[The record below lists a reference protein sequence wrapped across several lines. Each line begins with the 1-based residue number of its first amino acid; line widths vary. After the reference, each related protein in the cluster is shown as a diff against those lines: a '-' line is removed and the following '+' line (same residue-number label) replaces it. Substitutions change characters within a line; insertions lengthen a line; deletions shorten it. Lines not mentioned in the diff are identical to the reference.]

1 MRFSAIWLL
10 LILLNIACNDSQNK
24 KNTLIAQVGQT
35 TLSLYEFRTQYTEFL
50 SRSGAE
56 DNLLFRN
63 KFLDNEID
71 RLVILSLADSLKFKK
86 SPDLLQKIKHAR
98 NQKILNEFY
107 NRELYDTYQASDSL
121 LRNAFI
127 RSKTDIHARHLYSQ
141 SLEKANQLKAKL
153 NDGATFEKLSKEV
166 FRDSVL
172 AGNGGDLGYFSLGDM
187 DPAFEDAAFSLIDG
201 EISDPI
207 ITRNGF
213 SIIQVLDRWVEP
225 LITEQDYLLHKDDMN
240 KILRSRNM
248 GRKKQAYT
256 DSLIQSLTLN
266 MTAENLDLHF
276 VLFGQ
281 ILMNEIEQG
290 KYDDSL
296 LKSTLETW
304 NGIDIVEKLKD
315 LSSAQKDK
323 VQSKE
328 DLRAVL
334 KGIAVREKI
343 LELAQKKDWFY
354 QLQFQD
360 KLARVGE
367 DILIRHTIS
376 QFLPEKTQSSRHVY
390 QAFIEN
396 LRGNFQIHIYQ
407 DIVRRMI
414 ISS

>member
-1 MRFSAIWLL
+1 
-10 LILLNIACNDSQNK
+10 
-24 KNTLIAQVGQT
+24 
-35 TLSLYEFRTQYTEFL
+35 LSLYEFRTQYTEFL

-127 RSKTDIHARHLYSQ
+127 RSKTNIHARHLYAQ

-153 NDGATFEKLSKEV
+153 NDGATFEKLSKGV

-187 DPAFEDAAFSLIDG
+187 DPAFEDAAFALTDG
-201 EISDPI
+201 EISDPVL
-207 ITRNGF
+207 TRNGF

-256 DSLIQSLTLN
+256 DSLIQSL
-266 MTAENLDLHF
+266 
-276 VLFGQ
+276 
-281 ILMNEIEQG
+281 
-290 KYDDSL
+290 
-296 LKSTLETW
+296 
-304 NGIDIVEKLKD
+304 KLKM
-315 LSSAQKDK
+315 
-323 VQSKE
+323 
-328 DLRAVL
+328 
-334 KGIAVREKI
+334 
-343 LELAQKKDWFY
+343 
-354 QLQFQD
+354 
-360 KLARVGE
+360 
-367 DILIRHTIS
+367 T
-376 QFLPEKTQSSRHVY
+376 
-390 QAFIEN
+390 
-396 LRGNFQIHIYQ
+396 
-407 DIVRRMI
+407 
-414 ISS
+414 